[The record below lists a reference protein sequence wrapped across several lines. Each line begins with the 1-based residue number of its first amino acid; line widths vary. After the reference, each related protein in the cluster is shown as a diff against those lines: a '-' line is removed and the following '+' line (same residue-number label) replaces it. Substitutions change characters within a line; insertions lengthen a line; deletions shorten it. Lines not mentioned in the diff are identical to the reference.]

1 MRESKKEIHVL
12 LAWKTQHVMSVA
24 FCRCLSRKPISTH
37 CAHNFYFSFLTS
49 EEIST
54 MIAKTYFCA
63 QRTMMRV
70 SKVFRT
76 ACQTL
81 DHMIGLPGWLKMTRQ
96 QTILPLT
103 AETKSAEQ
111 ATVSGKY
118 DKEERAPLV
127 PPMAPRKK
135 RAPQNHRQHTI
146 LPLTAETKST
156 EQATVS
162 DKNYKEK
169 RAPLVPPLA
178 PRKKRAPQNRRSLLP
193 HRSLSF
199 SRSSTGCSQRG
210 SRGRNFIVDAER
222 GIRELRMVARA
233 PGFDRRGASWI

>member
-1 MRESKKEIHVL
+1 MPPMAPRKKR
-12 LAWKTQHVMSVA
+12 APQNRRQH
-24 FCRCLSRKPISTH
+24 
-37 CAHNFYFSFLTS
+37 
-49 EEIST
+49 
-54 MIAKTYFCA
+54 
-63 QRTMMRV
+63 
-70 SKVFRT
+70 
-76 ACQTL
+76 
-81 DHMIGLPGWLKMTRQ
+81 
-96 QTILPLT
+96 TILPLT

-111 ATVSGKY
+111 ATVS
-118 DKEERAPLV
+118 DKNYKEKRAPLV
-127 PPMAPRKK
+127 PPLAPRKK
-135 RAPQNHRQHTI
+135 RAPQNRRQQINLLLKAGT
-146 LPLTAETKST
+146 EYT
-156 EQATVS
+156 EQAVIS
-162 DKNYKEK
+162 DKYDKEK